1 VSAVETLA
9 VSGVGSSRRPGANAR
24 KQLKITGKYGESDA
38 EVLRYVFFTWW
49 IGEFMHGPKHAA
61 ST

>member
-1 VSAVETLA
+1 LTDEELEWIE
-9 VSGVGSSRRPGANAR
+9 R
-24 KQLKITGKYGESDA
+24 LKVTGKYGESDA
-38 EVLRYVFFTWW
+38 EVLRHVFFTWW